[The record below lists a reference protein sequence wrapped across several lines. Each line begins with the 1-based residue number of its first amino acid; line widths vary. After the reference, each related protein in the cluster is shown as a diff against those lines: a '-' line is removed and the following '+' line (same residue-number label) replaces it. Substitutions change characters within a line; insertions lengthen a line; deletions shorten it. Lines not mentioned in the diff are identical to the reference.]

1 MIILTLF
8 YMAKF
13 KDTLTSSAVTQLLIW
28 RANITWLTVEVIPDK
43 IKPVLKVKT
52 TNAPQL

>member
-1 MIILTLF
+1 MLIHPNYSM

-13 KDTLTSSAVTQLLIW
+13 TLTSSAVTQLLIW

>member
-1 MIILTLF
+1 MLIHPNYSM

-13 KDTLTSSAVTQLLIW
+13 KDTLTNSAVTQLLIW

-52 TNAPQL
+52 TPQL